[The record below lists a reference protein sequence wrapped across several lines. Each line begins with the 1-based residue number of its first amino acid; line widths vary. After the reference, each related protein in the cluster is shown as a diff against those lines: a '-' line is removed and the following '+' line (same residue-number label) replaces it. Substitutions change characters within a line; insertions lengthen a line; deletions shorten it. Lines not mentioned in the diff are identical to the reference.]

1 MTQAALLPSLAAG
14 ESDLLDLDAAQAR
27 VQALDTLLQ
36 EEFEVLRTQS
46 FDRLEPLQ
54 NEKIALLESLQT
66 TAHQVAALPER
77 PQAWTRVIEALE
89 GCRNAYRRNEMLVT
103 RQIEVVGA
111 TLRSLQSADTTAS
124 VDLYDRMG
132 QLSRRGGRRVY
143 SEA

>member
-1 MTQAALLPSLAAG
+1 MPSLAAG
-14 ESDLLDLDAAQAR
+14 ETALLDLDAAQGQ

-36 EEFEVLRTQS
+36 EEFEVLRTQD
-46 FDRLEPLQ
+46 FDRLEALQ
-54 NEKIALLESLQT
+54 NEKIALLEALQA
-66 TAHQVAALPER
+66 TALQVAALPEQ
-77 PQAWTRVIEALE
+77 PAAWTQVIEALE
-89 GCRNAYRRNEMLVT
+89 ACRNAYRRNEMLVT

-124 VDLYDRMG
+124 VDLYDRLG